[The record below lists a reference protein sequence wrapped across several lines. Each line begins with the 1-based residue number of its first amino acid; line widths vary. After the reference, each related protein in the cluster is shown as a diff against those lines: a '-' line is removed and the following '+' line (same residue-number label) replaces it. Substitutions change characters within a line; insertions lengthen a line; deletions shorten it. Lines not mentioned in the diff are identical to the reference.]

1 MFGLETIK
9 KVASNSNFSIND
21 ENELIHLQ
29 LYTETA
35 IDELS
40 ENLIKFLIDKARE
53 NFDENDDNFNA
64 GMSVLIGNVKNYF
77 NVDDYD
83 FPIRDDGICK

>member
-9 KVASNSNFSIND
+9 KVAENSNLSIKD
-21 ENELIHLQ
+21 ENELYVLQ
-29 LYTETA
+29 MYTDNV

-40 ENLIKFLIDKARE
+40 ENLIKFLIEKARE
-53 NFDENDDNFNA
+53 NFDENDDSFNA

-77 NVDDYD
+77 NTDDYD